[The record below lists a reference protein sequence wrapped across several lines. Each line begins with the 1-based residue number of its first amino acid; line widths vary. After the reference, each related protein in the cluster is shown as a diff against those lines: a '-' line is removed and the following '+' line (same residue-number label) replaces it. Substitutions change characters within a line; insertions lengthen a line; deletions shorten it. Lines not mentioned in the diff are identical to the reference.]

1 MGTVMDDFVTMQ
13 QAAALMG
20 VSRWT
25 LWRLVKEGRLPS
37 YQSEINRRVKLVKR
51 ADVEALMTPKPI
63 ETDVGKA
70 AGP

>member
-1 MGTVMDDFVTMQ
+1 MDDFVTMQ

-37 YQSEINRRVKLVKR
+37 YESEINRRVKLVKR
-51 ADVEALMTPKPI
+51 ADLAGLMAPKRI
-63 ETDVGKA
+63 DANEGKA
-70 AGP
+70 AA

>member
-1 MGTVMDDFVTMQ
+1 MDDFVTMQ

-37 YQSEINRRVKLVKR
+37 YESEINRRVKLVKR
-51 ADVEALMTPKPI
+51 ADLAVLMAPKRI
-63 ETDVGKA
+63 DANEGKA
-70 AGP
+70 AA